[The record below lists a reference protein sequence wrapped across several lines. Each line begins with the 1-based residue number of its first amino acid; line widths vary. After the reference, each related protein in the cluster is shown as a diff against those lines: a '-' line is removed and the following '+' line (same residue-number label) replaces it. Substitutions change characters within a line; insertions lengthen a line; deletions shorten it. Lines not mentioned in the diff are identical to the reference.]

1 MGGGGVPG
9 WSKPPKPFKPRKIS
23 LPPGYK
29 RNGNLEEQECGGGKY
44 TGEWKDGHM
53 HGKGEFKFMREG
65 KERGDRYVGEWI
77 CSKQH
82 GQGTYYY
89 RNLDR
94 YEGQWIDGL
103 KHGFGTLF
111 LDNGDKY
118 ESDWRH
124 GERQGRG
131 RWTGIN
137 GNTFTS
143 NDLEALIGTR
153 RPLEDG
159 KGDPLSKTGKSDG
172 DGEAE
177 A

>member
-1 MGGGGVPG
+1 
-9 WSKPPKPFKPRKIS
+9 
-23 LPPGYK
+23 
-29 RNGNLEEQECGGGKY
+29 
-44 TGEWKDGHM
+44 M

-89 RNLDR
+89 CNLDR

-159 KGDPLSKTGKSDG
+159 IV
-172 DGEAE
+172 
-177 A
+177 